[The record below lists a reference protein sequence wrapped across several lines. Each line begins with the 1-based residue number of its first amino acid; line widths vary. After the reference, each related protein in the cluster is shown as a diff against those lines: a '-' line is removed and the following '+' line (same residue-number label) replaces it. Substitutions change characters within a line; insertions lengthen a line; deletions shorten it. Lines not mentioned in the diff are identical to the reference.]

1 VDFSV
6 VSFSASGGVEFCACS
21 RLPNASGF
29 VIGFRLHAL

>member
-6 VSFSASGGVEFCACS
+6 FSFSASDSVEFCACS
-21 RLPNASGF
+21 RLPIASGF

>member
-6 VSFSASGGVEFCACS
+6 VSFSASDGVAFCACS
-21 RLPNASGF
+21 RLPIVSGF